1 MATQYSNDY
10 NLPGP
15 ISEAIKFFDEV
26 ATGNL
31 PVSRMC
37 DAPQISY
44 LRKRNDIEEDVSDKV
59 WSLIN
64 RALIQVIENGN
75 VRARVLRSLSVVSSH
90 LNDVQSELRMNG
102 DSEQASEYGKLASKL
117 DEMVLG
123 SLPDDGWL
131 IRQSMSIEV
140 PYTIET
146 SRGYTHEGTTKV
158 YDTIAMFEKS
168 SGTLY
173 FPRVCSTAMYT
184 KPQLRTGWIRE
195 ANTQASILEFNGFSV
210 NRIVCVMI
218 YKDWHS
224 SRAIKS
230 DSYPLKQI
238 DTVDFE
244 LKDFNTR
251 EKFIIQRVSS
261 HAMTEMGDIV
271 ECKPADQWKKA
282 DEYAVVRPA
291 SKRPVVKK
299 FMNRSDAEEYL
310 QRNRHMMIDAI
321 IDIIPGERTRCEHYC
336 SVRDFCKQWE
346 SERESMRTIQQMA
359 NEDMIRKGIK

>member
-1 MATQYSNDY
+1 MATHYSNEY

-15 ISEAIKFFDEV
+15 VSEAIKFFDEV
-26 ATGNL
+26 ASGNL
-31 PVSRMC
+31 PVSRLG

-44 LRKRNDIEEDVSDKV
+44 LRKRNDVEEDVSDKV
-59 WSLIN
+59 WSMIN

-75 VRARVLRSLSVVSSH
+75 PRARVLRALSVVSSH
-90 LNDVQSELRMNG
+90 LHDVQSELRLSE
-102 DSEQASEYGKLASKL
+102 DSSQASEYGLLASKL
-117 DEMVLG
+117 DELVLG

-131 IRQSMSIEV
+131 IRQSMSVEV
-140 PYTIET
+140 PY
-146 SRGYTHEGTTKV
+146 SVDMSKGFTHSGTTRV
-158 YDTIAMFEKS
+158 YDTIAMYEKA

-195 ANTQASILEFNGFSV
+195 ANTQATILEFNGFEV
-210 NRIVCVMI
+210 KRIVCVMV

-244 LKDFNTR
+244 LKDFDTR
-251 EKFIIQRVSS
+251 EKFIRQRVAA

-271 ECKPADQWKKA
+271 ECKPADQWKRA
-282 DEYAVVRPA
+282 DEYAVVRPGA
-291 SKRPVVKK
+291 KRPVIKK
-299 FMNRSDAEEYL
+299 FLNRTDAEEHL
-310 QRNRHMMIDAI
+310 QRNRHMMTDAFV
-321 IDIIPGERTRCEHYC
+321 DIIPGERTRCEHYC
-336 SVRDFCKQWE
+336 SVREFCKQWE
-346 SERESMRTIQQMA
+346 KERESTRTIQQLADDEMK
-359 NEDMIRKGIK
+359 RKGIK